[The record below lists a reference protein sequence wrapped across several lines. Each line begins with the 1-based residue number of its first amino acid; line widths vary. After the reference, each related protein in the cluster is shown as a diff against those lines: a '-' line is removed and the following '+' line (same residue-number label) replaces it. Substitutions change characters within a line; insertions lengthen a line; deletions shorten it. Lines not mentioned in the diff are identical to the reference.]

1 MLSYTTL
8 QLVDAAQY
16 ADVSSLNA
24 SVFDLAQDDP
34 ASWWEKI
41 KDFAQKA
48 LIGLLIFIAIIFL
61 LGTFFGF
68 WLGKKWGRR
77 SATKAY
83 EDAQEARAETAG
95 SQVDRP
101 DVGEY
106 KP

>member
-1 MLSYTTL
+1 MLAYTAT

-16 ADVSSLNA
+16 VDVSAVNA

-34 ASWWEKI
+34 ATWWEKI
-41 KDFAQKA
+41 KDFAAKA

-77 SATKAY
+77 SAVNDM
-83 EDAQEARAETAG
+83 EERAEAAG
-95 SQVDRP
+95 RAVDRQDVDRP
-101 DVGEY
+101 Q
-106 KP
+106 

>member
-16 ADVSSLNA
+16 VDVSSLHA
-24 SVFDLAQDDP
+24 SVFDVAQDDP
-34 ASWWEKI
+34 TGWWEKI

-48 LIGLLIFIAIIFL
+48 LVGLLIFIAIIFL

-77 SATKAY
+77 SARNEMEERA
-83 EDAQEARAETAG
+83 DATGR
-95 SQVDRP
+95 QVDQP
-101 DVGEY
+101 EVGEY